1 MYSQKTFLSL
11 FSYRNSYVA
20 LACIHRLDFMDLLF
34 VVKCSSM
41 VKARVVVFLA
51 KLHRAWAGTRDIV
64 RRNKIHAAEIGAQCF
79 VTFSEIMADGRATV
93 SYCEVESVQYRS
105 HL

>member
-1 MYSQKTFLSL
+1 
-11 FSYRNSYVA
+11 
-20 LACIHRLDFMDLLF
+20 
-34 VVKCSSM
+34 M

-51 KLHRAWAGTRDIV
+51 KLHSLGRAIV

-79 VTFSEIMADGRATV
+79 VTFSEIMADGATV

-105 HL
+105 HLQSVFFAHTMQEGL